1 MKTLVSMNDGWVI
14 LLFVVAIALI
24 IMGGTYLL
32 YRFLNR
38 NKKVEKPSDE
48 QIAEEN
54 ISRFVVDVIEES
66 TDNEEKEEVIK
77 EFEHIENEEGKDK

>member
-14 LLFVVAIALI
+14 LLFLIAIALV

-38 NKKVEKPSDE
+38 NNKKEKPSDE

-54 ISRFVVDVIEES
+54 ISRFVVDVEEES
-66 TDNEEKEEVIK
+66 TDKEEKEEVIK
-77 EFEHIENEEGKDK
+77 EFEHVENEEGKDK